1 MVEMVEMALVLFGLG
16 TALYFGVKMGYP
28 PEVTAFSWH
37 PACMALAF
45 VSLAGN
51 AALIK
56 KKGGYANT
64 KTHGNLMCAAVLL
77 AIGGYYSIY
86 SRKEML
92 GKPHVTSW

>member
-1 MVEMVEMALVLFGLG
+1 MEL
-16 TALYFGVKMGYP
+16 TD
-28 PEVTAFSWH
+28 H
-37 PACMALAF
+37 
-45 VSLAGN
+45 
-51 AALIK
+51 
-56 KKGGYANT
+56 